1 MEIERTNELTLA
13 GGGVDDALVV
23 DAGAIGIPAT
33 SIALCTEKQL
43 HRLLGILLLEYKTY
57 KQKKKVATHNNNTW
71 K

>member
-1 MEIERTNELTLA
+1 MM
-13 GGGVDDALVV
+13 LVV
-23 DAGAIGIPAT
+23 DAGAVGIPAT